1 MSKVMPL
8 QQALKFFLLT
18 VGAPVA
24 VLAGCSLTDRLVTNP
39 SAGLRRLGTAT
50 FQYYPASR

>member
-18 VGAPVA
+18 VGAPAA

-50 FQYYPASR
+50 FQYYRASR